1 MSQNPVTVEHA
12 LGTYPVY
19 VAPDSLAGLGEFV
32 GRHLHSRRAVMIAD
46 QQVYDLIQAK
56 RLGRL
61 TWSGD
66 ALTFPAGE
74 ESKSRE
80 SWARLSDMLLE
91 RRYGRDSGIL
101 GVGGGVTGDLAGF
114 VAATYMRGIPYLQV
128 PTTLLAMVDASV
140 GGKTGVN
147 TPAGKNLV
155 GAFFPP
161 VAVIAD
167 PLVLTTLPDREYRGG
182 LAEAVKHGL
191 IADAKYFAWMESNPS
206 SLIDRDP
213 AILTHL
219 IRRSVEIKAEVVS
232 TDEREA
238 GRRAILNAGHTVAHS
253 LERVSG
259 FQLAHGEAV
268 ALGLIVEAALA
279 EELGVAD
286 TGLRE
291 RVTSLLGRLGL
302 PTRFPGSLDRDA
314 LLAGMANDKK
324 NREGVVHFALIA
336 EVGRIQQ
343 APNWT
348 TAVPPGAIMRAIEV
362 VL

>member
-1 MSQNPVTVEHA
+1 MAQNPVVVEHA

-19 VAPDSLAGLGEFV
+19 VAPDSLAGLGHLIE
-32 GRHLHSRRAVMIAD
+32 RHLQSRRSVMIAD

-74 ESKSRE
+74 ESKSRD
-80 SWARLSDMLLE
+80 SWARLTDMLLE
-91 RRYGRDSGIL
+91 RRYGRDSGII

-147 TPAGKNLV
+147 TPNGKNLI

-167 PLVLTTLPDREYRGG
+167 PLVLTTLPDREYRAG

-191 IADAKYFAWMESNPS
+191 IADVKYFAWMESNSP
-206 SLIDRDP
+206 SLIGRDP
-213 AILTHL
+213 EIVTQLV
-219 IRRSVEIKAEVVS
+219 RRSVELKAEIVS
-232 TDEREA
+232 RDEREA
-238 GRRAILNAGHTVAHS
+238 GQRAILNAGHTVAHS
-253 LERVSG
+253 LEQLSG
-259 FQLAHGEAV
+259 FRLPHGEAV
-268 ALGLIVEAALA
+268 ALGLIVECALA
-279 EELGVAD
+279 EQLGVAV
-286 TGLRE
+286 GGVGE
-291 RVTSLLGRLGL
+291 RVTSLLGGLGL
-302 PTRFPGSLDRDA
+302 PTRYPGSLDRDA
-314 LLAGMANDKK
+314 LLAGMVLDKK
-324 NREGVVHFALIA
+324 NREGDIRFALIA
-336 EVGRIQQ
+336 DVGQVQRR
-343 APNWT
+343 ANWT
-348 TAVPPGAIMRAIEV
+348 VAVPPAAIMRAIEV